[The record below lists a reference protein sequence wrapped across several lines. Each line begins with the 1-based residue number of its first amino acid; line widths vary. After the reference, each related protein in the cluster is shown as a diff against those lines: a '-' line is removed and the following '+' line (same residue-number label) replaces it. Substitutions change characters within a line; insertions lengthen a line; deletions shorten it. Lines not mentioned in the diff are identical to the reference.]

1 MAHSVLAGEMP
12 HRMEYEVS
20 QPRMLLVLNLKTCPL
35 ALQHFLRFLPL
46 RTLLERTS
54 EGASLSSSNAC
65 AEKEM
70 ARSGPGM
77 EPRLFANTQ
86 SLGSSYGQA
95 RVLCCAQ

>member
-20 QPRMLLVLNLKTCPL
+20 RLHMLLVRDLKMTPL

-46 RTLLERTS
+46 RTLLERTC

-77 EPRLFANTQ
+77 EPRPFANT
-86 SLGSSYGQA
+86 
-95 RVLCCAQ
+95 